1 MNKVIG
7 YNEIMAAGKLID
19 YTEDVYRI
27 ETWELSDRIIE
38 CTWLPQN
45 EGNFPTTI
53 TYRKPK

>member
-1 MNKVIG
+1 MTKAIG
-7 YNEIMAAGKLID
+7 YNEIVAAGKLID

-38 CTWLPQN
+38 CIWLPQN

-53 TYRKPK
+53 TYRKFK